1 MLTLLLVACGGGD
14 LSCKPTW
21 NGVTGTCLPDGWRMV
36 EPSVLKERGVPGEVI
51 AAYQA
56 EKSLSGYYPTVTATR
71 EFLTGEE
78 MAAEYSES
86 SIASVNVLPGYKLL
100 DKRPVTVDG
109 NKVAIH
115 VFQAQP
121 DTEES
126 VYRFYQLSTRV
137 KDTGY
142 TFTVAVPLS
151 ITETLEKEILSILEQ
166 VTFEKK

>member
-1 MLTLLLVACGGGD
+1 M
-14 LSCKPTW
+14 SCEPTW
-21 NGVTGTCLPDGWRMV
+21 NGIVGTCLPEGWRMV

-56 EKSLSGYYPTVTATR
+56 EESLSGYYPTVTTTR
-71 EFLTGEE
+71 EFLTGDE

-86 SIASVNVLPGYKLL
+86 SIASVKVLPGYKLL
-100 DKRPVTVDG
+100 DKRPVTIDG
-109 NKVAIH
+109 DKVFIH

-151 ITETLEKEILSILEQ
+151 ITETLENKILSILDH
-166 VTFEKK
+166 VTFEEK